1 MSPTSRHEKILFP
14 PRPQLNLSICNGRV
28 LIRAAQY
35 TVHHRE
41 ILHCRPRT
49 VRAQEV
55 DSMHSNME
63 KVLSVSEFIS
73 PVSFYCKSPSSYALW
88 LSSTTCTILDSI
100 RPQMYSLYIRNE
112 VLYVP
117 PPINLWLVDVR
128 GLWRWN
134 EIWWADQHPVSSAR
148 SLASGAHP
156 PTSKRMKEKS
166 AKKKKK
172 CRYL

>member
-1 MSPTSRHEKILFP
+1 MKRSYFP

-55 DSMHSNME
+55 DSVHSNM
-63 KVLSVSEFIS
+63 KSCQLVNLSLQYHFIVRVLRAVHSG
-73 PVSFYCKSPSSYALW
+73 SSSAA
-88 LSSTTCTILDSI
+88 CTILDSI
-100 RPQMYSLYIRNE
+100 RPQMYSLYIQDE

-148 SLASGAHP
+148 SLTTGAHP
-156 PTSKRMKEKS
+156 PTSKRIKEKS
-166 AKKKKK
+166 AKKKE
-172 CRYL
+172 